1 MSKARRRKPRSRR
14 IITDILLQA
23 TPVVILTSIG
33 ELFAGSILGKMH
45 ERLDIIP
52 GLIILVPAIMD
63 LRGNIGTALG
73 SRISASLHLGLLSK
87 KFAFNAFHVNNIGAG
102 LSLSIMVSII
112 IGLFARIACQIF
124 GLPSIPLVNMLL
136 IAILAS
142 AMASLMLIPFTV
154 TLTYL
159 AFNKDLDPDN
169 IVAPI
174 IGMVGDIITVAVVFV
189 AADIVL
195 RFKIDDA
202 WSFLLLPAV
211 PMIIKRIPS
220 RYRFLSIIK
229 QSIPILFLCTL
240 FGVLA
245 GIYLH
250 WQYEKFYL
258 IPGLLIL
265 VPQIIAKAGSIG
277 GVFGARFASGL
288 HLGYVKP
295 YRMNDHVIKNILGA
309 IALAIIIA
317 PIVTLITK
325 FGADIFGISIVPFT
339 ALLYINVFAILIITM
354 IVVVLDFLTAS
365 LSYKMRIDPSNS
377 VIPIVTSVGDIIG
390 TVVLVLA
397 ISLFLL

>member
-1 MSKARRRKPRSRR
+1 MSKPRRRKRRSRR
-14 IITDILLQA
+14 IISDILLQA
-23 TPVVILTSIG
+23 TPVVILTSLG

-45 ERLDIIP
+45 ERLDLIP

-73 SRISASLHLGLLSK
+73 SRISTSLHLGLVGKRFSLNR
-87 KFAFNAFHVNNIGAG
+87 FNLNNIGAG
-102 LSLSIMVSII
+102 FSLSLAVSVV
-112 IGLFARIACQIF
+112 IGVCARFACQIF
-124 GLPSIPLVNMLL
+124 GLPSIPLVNLLL

-142 AMASLMLIPFTV
+142 AMASLVLIPFTV
-154 TLTYL
+154 SLTYL
-159 AFNKDLDPDN
+159 AFNRRLDPDN

-174 IGMVGDIITVAVVFV
+174 IGMVGDVITVAVVFM

-195 RFKIDDA
+195 RIKIDDA
-202 WSFLLLPAV
+202 WSLLMLPV
-211 PMIIKRIPS
+211 LPLMIRSIPA
-220 RYRFLSIIK
+220 RYRLVNILK
-229 QSIPILFLCTL
+229 QSIPILLLCTVL
-240 FGVLA
+240 GVLA

-277 GVFGARFASGL
+277 GIFGARFASGL

-295 YRMNDHVIKNILGA
+295 YRMNNYVMKNSIG
-309 IALAIIIA
+309 ALALALVVA
-317 PIVTLITK
+317 PIVTVITK
-325 FGADIFGISIVPFT
+325 FGADIFGIPLVPFMP
-339 ALLYINVFAILIITM
+339 LLFINIFAIFVITLL
-354 IVVVLDFLTAS
+354 VFVLDFMTAS

-377 VIPIVTSVGDIIG
+377 VIPIVTSMGDIIG

-397 ISLFLL
+397 ISMFL